1 MPASSA
7 RLLLTLILSAQCVCA
22 VADTA
27 AAFSE
32 GKAFSGSVDA
42 GAAAKS
48 GAFTSG
54 GRTFGVG
61 DVTDMSVN
69 RGGSGDLANPPE
81 ASISGDNLDPTAAY
95 NAENTAGDAGRWVS
109 DAFSKR
115 PLFTIDPKTDPLI
128 MSGRDIQA
136 NPAAFAG
143 TLDASYGSC
152 KTIAVTGS
160 AGHESRVCQESREM
174 VSGVCEKTLNVTVK
188 AETVSSCKNGD
199 VLAVDN
205 LGCFKRSGTDWHDR
219 ISYAVCNTA
228 KPGYQQIGSIGGFD
242 IGAFGSSGCGK
253 YKPPNPN
260 DPAFPKFWLSDDK
273 TTAPVYFGSYQDSDM
288 YYVGGCEEDNCSYTI
303 IYGHN
308 NGGFTYPQSC
318 PAGSTPGE
326 TFQPGDGNCYVESGS
341 SQDYCDGTYFNVVD
355 PNDDYR
361 REFPRC
367 FNVVATR
374 APNGYAGVG
383 HQMLAFK
390 RARVAT
396 NHTIESESWTD
407 NCAGRDAN
415 SACTMGKTTC
425 TDGPGTKNIN
435 GMDVTRECWK
445 YQRDYS
451 CIGSTGMNNC
461 QTLRD
466 AGCSQISSKC
476 IASNDNGACGS
487 YEQTYQ
493 CQVTPTSS
501 TTVTSCGNAMTC
513 LDGNCFN
520 TTAPPNGDFALAATH
535 MNVMKEM
542 GQDYDPATLQI
553 FKGVPL
559 GCTKTFLDI
568 SDCCGDKG
576 WGLDLNLASCSEEEK
591 QLAQNA
597 RGGRCHQVG
606 SFCSDKTVLGI
617 CVQTKVRWCCFSSK
631 LSRIINEQGR
641 PQLGK
646 GWGTAEEPD
655 CSGFTV
661 EEIQKLDFAKMDL
674 SEFYADVMATAKM
687 LDVGQMTVTNRIT
700 NYYDTG
706 THSIP
711 EGEAAPYNPSVAPSV
726 K

>member
-205 LGCFKRSGTDWHDR
+205 LGCFKKNSTVWHNR

-228 KPGYQQIGSIGGFD
+228 KPGYQQIGS
-242 IGAFGSSGCGK
+242 SGCDK
-253 YKPPNPN
+253 HTPPNLN
-260 DPAFPKFWLSDDK
+260 DPAFPRFWLSEDK

-288 YYVGGCEEDNCSYTI
+288 YYEGGCEEDNCSYTI
-303 IYGHN
+303 MAH
-308 NGGFTYPQSC
+308 
-318 PAGSTPGE
+318 
-326 TFQPGDGNCYVESGS
+326 
-341 SQDYCDGTYFNVVD
+341 
-355 PNDDYR
+355 
-361 REFPRC
+361 
-367 FNVVATR
+367 
-374 APNGYAGVG
+374 NGYAGVI
-383 HQMLAFK
+383 HQVLAFK

-687 LDVGQMTVTNRIT
+687 LDVGQMSATVTNRIT